1 MNITGMGRK
10 ECVYPRPFSSVH
22 GLRVQANTKDKVER
36 PLKFSKPYGSFVSSS
51 SQFPLFNRSRHPRRS
66 TEQSQRIEGIVGNVR
81 KVVGEIRNV

>member
-51 SQFPLFNRSRHPRRS
+51 YQFPFLSSASHDQNLTRGILSWVTNVLSR
-66 TEQSQRIEGIVGNVR
+66 TT
-81 KVVGEIRNV
+81 K